1 MPGADVPPGPLL
13 RVGAPSPALYKNSA
27 PAASR
32 SDVADEGA
40 NESERSDDEGRMR
53 LIGEGLACERGGRE
67 LFGDVA
73 IGLSPGEGLL
83 IEGPNGSGK
92 TTLIRAIAGL
102 GRFAAGSLTLE
113 GGDKEA
119 SLGEQAHYVGHADA
133 TKPQLTVAENLA
145 FWASF
150 LGGGDIGGGLAA
162 FDLHDIADLPAQFLS
177 AGQRRKLSLSRLELV
192 PRPIW
197 LLDEPTASLDR
208 VARQRLTRLMD
219 AHMESGGI
227 LLATT
232 HMELGAAFA
241 QRLALGGAAP

>member
-1 MPGADVPPGPLL
+1 
-13 RVGAPSPALYKNSA
+13 
-27 PAASR
+27 
-32 SDVADEGA
+32 
-40 NESERSDDEGRMR
+40 MR

-67 LFGDVA
+67 LFRDVA

-83 IEGPNGSGK
+83 IEGPNGCGK

-102 GRFAAGSLTLE
+102 GRFAAGSMRLE
-113 GGDKEA
+113 GGEAEA

-133 TKPQLTVAENLA
+133 TKPQLTVTENLT

-150 LGGGDIGGGLAA
+150 LGGGDVSEGLSA
-162 FDLHDIADLPAQFLS
+162 FGLHDIADLPAQFLS
-177 AGQRRKLSLSRLELV
+177 AGQRRKLSLSRLKLV

-208 VARQRLTRLMD
+208 AAQERLSGLMD
-219 AHMESGGI
+219 AHMKSGGI

-232 HMELGAAFA
+232 HMALGATFA
-241 QRLALGGAAP
+241 QRLALGRAAS

>member
-1 MPGADVPPGPLL
+1 L
-13 RVGAPSPALYKNSA
+13 RVGAPPPALYKKSA
-27 PAASR
+27 PAANQ
-32 SDVADEGA
+32 SDVAATKGQ
-40 NESERSDDEGRMR
+40 NESDGNEGGRMR
-53 LIGEGLACERGGRE
+53 LIGEGLSCERGGRA
-67 LFGDVA
+67 LFRDVA
-73 IGLSPGEGLL
+73 IGLEPGEGLV

-102 GRFAAGSLTLE
+102 GQFTAGTMTVE
-113 GGDKEA
+113 DGEAEA

-133 TKPQLTVAENLA
+133 TKPQLTVAENLT

-150 LGGGDIGGGLAA
+150 LGGGDIADGLSA

-177 AGQRRKLSLSRLELV
+177 AGQRRKLSLSRLKLV

-208 VARQRLTRLMD
+208 RAQHTG
-219 AHMESGGI
+219 SGGI

-232 HMELGAAFA
+232 HMDLAARFS
-241 QRLALGGAAP
+241 QRLVLGGVAP

>member
-1 MPGADVPPGPLL
+1 
-13 RVGAPSPALYKNSA
+13 
-27 PAASR
+27 
-32 SDVADEGA
+32 
-40 NESERSDDEGRMR
+40 MR
-53 LIGEGLACERGGRE
+53 LIGQGLSCERGGRE
-67 LFGDVA
+67 LFRDVE
-73 IGLSPGEGLL
+73 IGLSRGEGLL

-150 LGGGDIGGGLAA
+150 LGGGDTADGLSA
-162 FDLHDIADLPAQFLS
+162 FDLYDIADLPAQFLS
-177 AGQRRKLSLSRLELV
+177 AGQRRKLSLSRLKLV

-208 VARQRLTRLMD
+208 SARQRLTDLMD
-219 AHMESGGI
+219 AHIESGGI

-232 HMELGAAFA
+232 HMELGARFA
-241 QRLALGGAAP
+241 RRLALGSASP